1 MIWTGARRRRA
12 IAFGWGLTVLLSG
25 LLLHGFVLE
34 GISHRLRETGFGLVG
49 RLFPRQPPKDQPVMV
64 VDIDRATLAIMG
76 PWPWPRERLAHL
88 VEKIAAARPAVLGL
102 DILLGEPGEESAA
115 QRLATALRSTP
126 TVLAAVL
133 DPETATSTEITSLPL
148 LFAGDARDIAMPQAP
163 GLVLPPPLFL
173 SAARGGIGLVS
184 FLSGDE
190 DTGQVVLSVPL
201 AAMAEG
207 KVLPGMATAL
217 LQTKFDAASLIIDNQ
232 RGRIRLGPLSIP
244 LDDRLSLRL
253 HHGPSDARRSRT
265 VSAAAL
271 LGAESTAI
279 LKDKIVI
286 LGASAPEIGGLRP
299 TVADPLMPSVQILAD
314 AAEQIIQGHA
324 PVRPPHVRPI
334 EMIAAALIAI
344 LGSLAVLGIG
354 PLPAAAIAAF
364 LSAAWILASV
374 MAFSQQALLVD
385 PLGPLLLGLVPV
397 QVTAL
402 VLFSATLRERRAIE
416 RRFAQH
422 LPAEVVAR
430 IADDPSRIRIDGE
443 EREITALFTDI
454 EGFTAMTER
463 ASAKDL
469 IALLDTYVETT
480 AGIVVAHGG
489 MVDKVVGD
497 AIHAF
502 FNAPMDC
509 ADHPLKA
516 LTCARALIAA
526 TETLRGTDLGAKL
539 GLGRTRIGIE
549 TGPAILGDV
558 GGGRKLD
565 YTAHGP
571 AINAA
576 AKLEAANKTF
586 GTTILIGPGAASRLI
601 GERLQA
607 VGEWQAS
614 ASSKAAQIYTIDH

>member
-1 MIWTGARRRRA
+1 MALA
-12 IAFGWGLTVLLSG
+12 MGLVVFAAGLFLQQLVLDHQSQ
-25 LLLHGFVLE
+25 
-34 GISHRLRETGFGLVG
+34 RLRETGFATLA
-49 RLFPRQPPKDQPVMV
+49 RYFPRQPPKDQPVMV

-133 DPETATSTEITSLPL
+133 DPETATSSDVTPLPL
-148 LFAGDARDIAMPQAP
+148 LFAGEARSVAMPQAP

-173 SAARGGIGLVS
+173 AAARGGIGIVS

-217 LQTKFDAASLIIDNQ
+217 IQTKFDAASLIIDNQ
-232 RGRIRLGPLSIP
+232 RGRVRLGPLSIP

-253 HHGPSDARRSRT
+253 HHGPSDARNSRT

-314 AAEQIIQGHA
+314 AAEQLIQGHA
-324 PVRPPHVRPI
+324 PVRPPYAFWF
-334 EMIAAALIAI
+334 ETIAASLIAI
-344 LGSLAVLGIG
+344 LGSVGVLIIG
-354 PLPAAAIAAF
+354 PLPAAAIAAA
-364 LSAAWILASV
+364 LSGSWILTSV
-374 MAFSQQALLVD
+374 MAFSQRALLLD

-430 IADDPSRIRIDGE
+430 IADDPSRIKIDGE

-509 ADHPLKA
+509 PDHPTRA
-516 LTCARALIAA
+516 LDCARSLVAA
-526 TETLRGTDLGAKL
+526 TEVLRTTPLGAKL

-549 TGPAILGDV
+549 TGAAILGDV

-586 GTTILIGPGAASRLI
+586 GTTILIGPGAASRI
-601 GERLQA
+601 SGEKLQA

-614 ASSKAAQIYTIDH
+614 ASSKAAQIYTIDR